1 MAKLWLT
8 ERAYNFWG
16 SLIRIAYWLAAIFIS
31 SIYVDYCSEDS
42 YFKIGLML
50 LSVLFFVIF
59 ILLARMLDHFF
70 KRTKN

>member
-8 ERAYNFWG
+8 ERAYNVWG
-16 SLIRIAYWLAAIFIS
+16 SLIRIAYWLLAIFIS
-31 SIYVDYCSEDS
+31 SVYVDCCSEES

-50 LSVLFFVIF
+50 LSILFFVVF
-59 ILLARMLDHFF
+59 IVLARILDHFF